1 MNGRIFYMLQQY
13 FRSRKTILF
22 ILAGVIVLVLLAATW
37 RIVSLQKAAS
47 KVDFEPVL
55 KIGYCGAEPDELC
68 ILSFGR
74 DAEEKLVV
82 NLFAPIRRFP
92 DFYLK
97 IKRPSGESVYL
108 CEKNRE
114 VSTSVFCFGEMV
126 NLQEK
131 MEISLISSENDR
143 LIAFGNIMLNAILVS
158 GQFQSE
164 SDGIQIPEE
173 TLETPTPMAT
183 VASTALTS
191 TPTPTFTPDPSYPSY
206 P

>member
-1 MNGRIFYMLQQY
+1 MLQQY
-13 FRSRKTILF
+13 FGSRKTILF
-22 ILAGVIVLVLLAATW
+22 ILAGVVILALLLIFW
-37 RIVSLQKAAS
+37 RLISLQRAAS
-47 KVDFEPVL
+47 ESAAEPAL
-55 KIGYCGAEPDELC
+55 RISYCGAEPEELC
-68 ILSFGR
+68 VLSFGR
-74 DAEEKLVV
+74 DMEDNMVV
-82 NLFAPIRRFP
+82 NVFVPDRKFP

-164 SDGIQIPEE
+164 SDGIQILEE